1 YHNKEPG
8 DNKARCLF
16 DEFLIKGEL
25 YKQLQCYE
33 TVRQLNRSPHEL
45 IENWSKFRCIRG
57 KHLVKKFKSTTRGE
71 IAMLAPSLFVGHQR
85 QPNHDRK
92 VAWTDTQFKENSNE
106 SRSVVSG
113 RPRIL
118 LEAVSQGRLRQVRL
132 LLDAGVNVNCKDLDN
147 GQTALIR
154 AMFLDNSKLRRRS
167 AKMLMNYGAKVK
179 LLDKSN
185 RSALSWACLL
195 GREDMVKLFF
205 SHPELDLALGSID
218 SEGNTN
224 LMLASMSG
232 NVNIVKTI
240 SKVFRRNR
248 LDVNRVNNRGK
259 SALKIAYSKQFTDCA
274 EVLLNEGHATPCSS
288 ETNLLRDAFSAAI
301 GQKKNKPHTGLRQ
314 NSCNL
319 PRLFGLYTEQ
329 LTNSYPRKCRSGGG
343 VKYSAY

>member
-1 YHNKEPG
+1 
-8 DNKARCLF
+8 
-16 DEFLIKGEL
+16 
-25 YKQLQCYE
+25 
-33 TVRQLNRSPHEL
+33 
-45 IENWSKFRCIRG
+45 
-57 KHLVKKFKSTTRGE
+57 
-71 IAMLAPSLFVGHQR
+71 MLAIPSLSIGHQR
-85 QPNHDRK
+85 QPIPDPQRK
-92 VAWTDTQFKENSNE
+92 VAWLDTQINNCGKESH
-106 SRSVVSG
+106 SVVSG

-154 AMFLDNSKLRRRS
+154 VMFLDNSKLRRRT

-179 LLDKSN
+179 VLDKFG
-185 RSALSWACLL
+185 RSALSWACLM

-205 SHPELDLALGSID
+205 SNPEVDLALGSID

-259 SALKIAYSKQFTDCA
+259 SALTIAYGKQFTDCA
-274 EVLLNEGHATPCSS
+274 EVLLNEGHVTPCVY

-301 GQKKNKPHTGLRQ
+301 GQRRNKPHTGLRQ

-329 LTNSYPRKCRSGGG
+329 LTNSYPRKCMSGGG

>member
-1 YHNKEPG
+1 
-8 DNKARCLF
+8 
-16 DEFLIKGEL
+16 
-25 YKQLQCYE
+25 
-33 TVRQLNRSPHEL
+33 
-45 IENWSKFRCIRG
+45 
-57 KHLVKKFKSTTRGE
+57 
-71 IAMLAPSLFVGHQR
+71 MLDPSSSIGQQR
-85 QPNHDRK
+85 QPIDDRK
-92 VAWTDTQFKENSNE
+92 VAWIDTHLKNCGE
-106 SRSVVSG
+106 SHSVVSG

-147 GQTALIR
+147 GQTALIT
-154 AMFLDNSKLRRRS
+154 AMFLDNSKLRRRT

-179 LLDKSN
+179 VLDKFG

-205 SHPELDLALGSID
+205 SHPEVDLALESID

-259 SALKIAYSKQFTDCA
+259 SALKIAYSK
-274 EVLLNEGHATPCSS
+274 
-288 ETNLLRDAFSAAI
+288 
-301 GQKKNKPHTGLRQ
+301 
-314 NSCNL
+314 
-319 PRLFGLYTEQ
+319 
-329 LTNSYPRKCRSGGG
+329 
-343 VKYSAY
+343 KYKD

>member
-1 YHNKEPG
+1 
-8 DNKARCLF
+8 
-16 DEFLIKGEL
+16 
-25 YKQLQCYE
+25 
-33 TVRQLNRSPHEL
+33 
-45 IENWSKFRCIRG
+45 
-57 KHLVKKFKSTTRGE
+57 
-71 IAMLAPSLFVGHQR
+71 MLAPSLSVGHQR
-85 QPNHDRK
+85 QPFPNLQRK
-92 VAWTDTQFKENSNE
+92 VAWTDIEFDKYNSE
-106 SRSVVSG
+106 SRAVVSG

-154 AMFLDNSKLRRRS
+154 GMFLENNKLRRRT

-179 LLDKSN
+179 LLDKFG
-185 RSALSWACLL
+185 RSALSWACLM

-205 SHPELDLALGSID
+205 GHPEVDLALGSID

-232 NVNIVKTI
+232 NVNIVRTI

-248 LDVNRVNNRGK
+248 LDVNRANKRGK
-259 SALKIAYSKQFTDCA
+259 SALTIAYEKEFMECA
-274 EVLLNEGHATPCSS
+274 EVLLNEGHVTPCSYNI
-288 ETNLLRDAFSAAI
+288 NLPRDAFSAAV
-301 GQKKNKPHTGLRQ
+301 GQKRNKSQTGLRQ

-329 LTNSYPRKCRSGGG
+329 LTNSYPRKCKSGGG

>member
-1 YHNKEPG
+1 
-8 DNKARCLF
+8 
-16 DEFLIKGEL
+16 
-25 YKQLQCYE
+25 
-33 TVRQLNRSPHEL
+33 
-45 IENWSKFRCIRG
+45 
-57 KHLVKKFKSTTRGE
+57 
-71 IAMLAPSLFVGHQR
+71 MLAPSLSVGHQR
-85 QPNHDRK
+85 QPPDDRK
-92 VAWTDTQFKENSNE
+92 VAWIDTHLKNCGNE
-106 SRSVVSG
+106 SHSVVSG

-132 LLDAGVNVNCKDLDN
+132 LLDAGVNVNCKDMDS

-154 AMFLDNSKLRRRS
+154 AMFLDNIKLRRRT

-179 LLDKSN
+179 LLDKFG

-205 SHPELDLALGSID
+205 SHPEVDLALGSID
-218 SEGNTN
+218 CEGNTN
-224 LMLASMSG
+224 LILASMSG

-259 SALKIAYSKQFTDCA
+259 SALKIAYSKKFTDCA
-274 EVLLNEGHATPCSS
+274 EVLLNEGHVTPCAD
-288 ETNLLRDAFSAAI
+288 ETNLLRDAFSVST
-301 GQKKNKPHTGLRQ
+301 GQKTKNKPHTGLRQ

-329 LTNSYPRKCRSGGG
+329 LTNSYPRNCRSGGG

>member
-1 YHNKEPG
+1 M
-8 DNKARCLF
+8 
-16 DEFLIKGEL
+16 
-25 YKQLQCYE
+25 
-33 TVRQLNRSPHEL
+33 
-45 IENWSKFRCIRG
+45 
-57 KHLVKKFKSTTRGE
+57 KKFESTTTGKT
-71 IAMLAPSLFVGHQR
+71 AMLAPSLFLGHQR
-85 QPNHDRK
+85 QPIDDRK
-92 VAWTDTQFKENSNE
+92 VAWIDTQLNNNSNE
-106 SRSVVSG
+106 SRSAASG

-132 LLDAGVNVNCKDLDN
+132 LLDAGVNVNCKDLDS

-154 AMFLDNSKLRRRS
+154 AMFLDNSKLRRRT
-167 AKMLMNYGAKVK
+167 AKMLLNYGAKIK
-179 LLDKSN
+179 LLDKFG
-185 RSALSWACLL
+185 RSALSWACFL

-224 LMLASMSG
+224 LMLASMCG

-259 SALKIAYSKQFTDCA
+259 SALKIAYSKQFMDCA
-274 EVLLNEGHATPCSS
+274 EVLLNEGHATPCTND
-288 ETNLLRDAFSAAI
+288 TNLLRDAFSAAM
-301 GQKKNKPHTGLRQ
+301 GHKKKAPQAGLRQ

-343 VKYSAY
+343 VKYST